1 MVLSEDVEVYQ
12 KGWFTIMRQNNIW
25 FGMYGKYKMTKDYE
39 TKEQAIEDMERND
52 VNRLTTIINITIE
65 IMQDKFNK

>member
-1 MVLSEDVEVYQ
+1 
-12 KGWFTIMRQNNIW
+12 MRQKNIW

-65 IMQDKFNK
+65 IMNEKLK